1 MEIHGKYMF
10 IFHYS
15 QFNQLHPHP
24 IVLHGVL
31 RVPETKP
38 AKYFSICV
46 NQPSSFDNM
55 VVF

>member
-38 AKYFSICV
+38 VKYFSICV